1 MHDWEIWGVERILPS
16 SIGCF
21 HKCLTPSH
29 SPSPWNVPLV
39 SHLPL
44 LIVDCHFK
52 KRWFYNLPGAL
63 QDRPPFSAHSSLELT
78 WNHHLLPYQD
88 HFQHHHHH
96 DHTTLSNIPLKSS
109 QCLSRSKTIRY
120 LGLQSTVQKEQNWNP
135 ALTNWIVNSCLISLN
150 SIQWGPYFENLLII
164 SILNQNYFCFIWFR
178 RTNLKFQITF
188 SIEKNNLNQSTC
200 FQNPHWPQQ

>member
-1 MHDWEIWGVERILPS
+1 MTEKYEVGRESYRVPS
-16 SIGCF
+16 VVSTNVWPPLIVLHLEMF
-21 HKCLTPSH
+21 
-29 SPSPWNVPLV
+29 PWC
-39 SHLPL
+39 HICHYWL
-44 LIVDCHFK
+44 LIVK

-120 LGLQSTVQKEQNWNP
+120 LWLQSTVQKKQNWDP

-150 SIQWGPYFENLLII
+150 SIQWGPYFENLSII
-164 SILNQNYFCFIWFR
+164 SIFNQNYFCFIWFR
-178 RTNLKFQITF
+178 STNLKFQITF

-200 FQNPHWPQQ
+200 FQNPHWLQQ